1 MRTLVE
7 ATDHGR
13 RPQWVKLSDH
23 DARRAHEMKC
33 NGATFE
39 ELRRHFRLRT
49 AGSTRYI
56 AWNAPGL
63 PNWRHQR

>member
-7 ATDHGR
+7 GTDHGR
-13 RPQWVKLSDH
+13 GPQWVKLSDD

-33 NGATFE
+33 NGATLE

-56 AWNAPGL
+56 A
-63 PNWRHQR
+63 